1 MMAGARRLRA
11 SDPAAQESRDLLEQ
25 AERELREIED
35 EISRLLIRKRLVLIL
50 RRCLAAGRLHG
61 TEV

>member
-11 SDPAAQESRDLLEQ
+11 SKPAAYESRELLEQ
-25 AERELREIED
+25 TDRELRELED
-35 EISRLLIRKRLVLIL
+35 EISRLLIRKRLVLVL
-50 RRCLAAGRLHG
+50 RHYLAAGRLHV